1 MSYYR
6 YSNTAL
12 DFENCLEA
20 LCNDG
25 LSDLGETERMY
36 AHKLYETSIKYIKEY
51 EKLSGITILPVESVH
66 GDISYLT
73 CDESVEIYNNGM
85 LCYKGSRK
93 NAELM
98 WQDVTGVTLKG
109 EDYEEYMAFQKS
121 HGLQSGTISMVLK
134 ESGEVIK
141 TATIE

>member
-1 MSYYR
+1 MSNMSYCR
-6 YSNTAL
+6 YSNTAP
-12 DFENCLEA
+12 DFEDCLKA

-25 LSDLGETERMY
+25 LADLGETERM
-36 AHKLYETSIKYIKEY
+36 
-51 EKLSGITILPVESVH
+51 TILPVESVH

-109 EDYEEYMAFQKS
+109 EDYEEYMALSKS
-121 HGLQSGTISMVLK
+121 LGLQSGTISMVLK